1 MEISSTRGGILAES
15 THETKTTIT
24 HVFEHI
30 IFTSDNVNLL
40 DITLTGKMRRFTR
53 YYLEISAA

>member
-1 MEISSTRGGILAES
+1 M
-15 THETKTTIT
+15 
-24 HVFEHI
+24 
-30 IFTSDNVNLL
+30 SDNVNLL